1 MTYAD
6 SSSHSTFTEQLVS
19 ACVIGVG
26 WLVGWLVKSLLSYAG
41 GGFHKDGAS
50 TP

>member
-1 MTYAD
+1 M
-6 SSSHSTFTEQLVS
+6 SNRINPPLVCS
-19 ACVIGVG
+19 DIRIAVG